1 MKQKVMTYATIT
13 SPSPGT
19 ALFIV
24 KNCNS
29 DGNTSRTPREIISN
43 KNTREFTSGEYFTI
57 AKPDGQ
63 SKIITSSELLF
74 RFKGAHKSSHVRS
87 IRELVLEIQMT
98 NNKKQTLAIRN
109 HKTSKWQDITT
120 LNDQVIPKSR
130 EFKLLVTDA
139 RDYIDLTGSTY
150 WLLKSS
156 IPSRL
161 NLKYVEQRLNK
172 DKCRDPTIT
181 CVNGV
186 DGRDGVDGLN
196 GKDGTDGADGKDGT
210 DGVDGLNG
218 KDGTDGADGR
228 DGVDGKDGIVR
239 KEYCNIYKN
248 AGKDD
253 TIVIL
258 KSNEFF
264 TVQSSDSKVSELI
277 KGFEEGK
284 DSTAIYTGDGSVVA
298 LHYTIEVGTS
308 AKSTFSVSM
317 FVNDKEVVS
326 SRATIKVGRTST
338 TRTCPVELKS
348 GDVIGMRIK
357 NDDDTENVPIAFF
370 SFSAF

>member
-186 DGRDGVDGLN
+186 DGRDGVDG
-196 GKDGTDGADGKDGT
+196 
-210 DGVDGLNG
+210 
-218 KDGTDGADGR
+218 
-228 DGVDGKDGIVR
+228 KDGIVR